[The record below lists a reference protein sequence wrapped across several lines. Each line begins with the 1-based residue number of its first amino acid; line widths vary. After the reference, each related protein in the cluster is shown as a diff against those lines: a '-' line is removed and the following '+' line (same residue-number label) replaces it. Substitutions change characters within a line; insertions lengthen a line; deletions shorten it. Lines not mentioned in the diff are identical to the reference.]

1 MINVF
6 SGISMIARMEI
17 IRCEYD
23 GEPLL
28 SISLD
33 GTVKLWSCEH
43 HQWHLKDSRNFNKD
57 GKGILQL
64 LDKV

>member
-1 MINVF
+1 MVSRIEVV
-6 SGISMIARMEI
+6 
-17 IRCEYD
+17 RCEICD
-23 GEPLL
+23 DPLL

-43 HQWHLKDSRNFNKD
+43 HQWHLKNSRNFNKD

-64 LDKV
+64 LDKA